1 MAGSEQDGVDGADAS
16 LFVGSTWALAPSA
29 NTDERA
35 YAVVLRVVRELG
47 AEVVTL
53 TPEHHDELVAFV
65 SHVPQLAASTLMD
78 VASATED
85 DLPTMR
91 RLAAGGFRDM
101 TRIAAGHPG
110 IWPDI
115 LSTNREAVLNA
126 LDAYVAALLR
136 AREIVESGARD
147 ELIAL
152 LERARAARRN
162 LPAGVSIADD
172 LVEFRVPVPDREG
185 VLAEVTTLAGRLGVN
200 ISDFEIAHSLEGAS
214 GVLVFVVAARGADAY
229 EAGLVELGYHVSR
242 SDLA

>member
-1 MAGSEQDGVDGADAS
+1 M
-16 LFVGSTWALAPSA
+16 
-29 NTDERA
+29 
-35 YAVVLRVVRELG
+35 
-47 AEVVTL
+47 
-53 TPEHHDELVAFV
+53 
-65 SHVPQLAASTLMD
+65 PQLAASTLMD

-115 LSTNREAVLNA
+115 LSTNREAVLHA

-136 AREIVESGARD
+136 AREIVESGARV

-162 LPAGVSIADD
+162 LPAGVSSPTTWW
-172 LVEFRVPVPDREG
+172 VPGARAGPRG
-185 VLAEVTTLAGRLGVN
+185 VLAEVRRWQWLGVS
-200 ISDFEIAHSLEGAS
+200 ISTESAHSLEAWC
-214 GVLVFVVAARGADAY
+214 ARLRRLRAGCGRG
-229 EAGLVELGYHVSR
+229 AGLVGSATTSR
-242 SDLA
+242 R